1 MNVNKVMTK
10 NRKQDLIGN
19 KQKNQLYL
27 NLQKKGEWDKD
38 WVVSWVFFLFYSFHF
53 IKQVFACLYMYVYE
67 HV

>member
-53 IKQVFACLYMYVYE
+53 TKQVFACLYMYVYE